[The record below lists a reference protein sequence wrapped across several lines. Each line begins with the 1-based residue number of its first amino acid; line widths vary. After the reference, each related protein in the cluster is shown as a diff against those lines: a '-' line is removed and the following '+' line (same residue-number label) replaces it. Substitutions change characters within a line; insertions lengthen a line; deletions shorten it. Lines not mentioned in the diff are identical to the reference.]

1 MKLKLKNIKM
11 IYFQNHKE
19 KHDYNTCD
27 VFCHKINDIIGF
39 KHDVIGL
46 THDRAI
52 YKHETIWFIHD
63 MKGKKKFVINL
74 SSL

>member
-1 MKLKLKNIKM
+1 MKLIIVFIVACLILEATN
-11 IYFQNHKE
+11 E

-52 YKHETIWFIHD
+52 YKHETI
-63 MKGKKKFVINL
+63 
-74 SSL
+74 